1 MSPIAGFSDK
11 TRIERLGKI
20 KLGIRVPY
28 TQDTSKTRPQ
38 ATEHFVYEDKITAVI
53 GANATRLYPIMFPT
67 NNPDDWLS
75 QFYRCYKMSFGLCCI
90 GDGRT
95 AHRMIDVNT
104 GALVD
109 RNTQEGNWVWRDITC
124 EGEECEE
131 FQHKL
136 CFATMCLKFMLPK
149 VPGLGVWDVW
159 TKSRNSRLNIQSMI
173 KFIMGITGGRIRLLP
188 LVLSLAPQEATPV
201 GAKKKTIWVM
211 HLQVPDGVSLDD
223 LRNMADEIAKGETL
237 LLASPAAQTLE
248 AAQKEDVPDDLL
260 PGDDEPDTGSAYA
273 PGLGGT
279 PQVSAQPSEKKK
291 TPGKKVGTK
300 GAVPETVGQK
310 TEPPPPTR
318 EKIKELD
325 VVTLVDNLFGADG
338 WQTVAVP
345 MMKEK
350 LGVES
355 YDKLDADQSLFLWTA
370 LKAKATVENTSGRRP
385 DPKAT
390 PPTAAAVD
398 AAALDDEETL
408 RAFVKAQFG
417 PDGWEKVA
425 IPLLKEKFGV
435 EAMGQLDAG
444 RRDRFRMAMND
455 AVKEYRK
462 KQGLSVAGSTVPPKK
477 KALTEP
483 EKVVWLLRKQFGEL
497 LQAQGMTK
505 ETGTAWLQK
514 NFNRD
519 TTENMT
525 KDELEAAIAKAKA
538 AEDEPPIF

>member
-20 KLGIRVPY
+20 KLGTVVPSLK
-28 TQDTSKTRPQ
+28 DPSRTRPL
-38 ATEHFVYEDKITAVI
+38 AAEHFVYPPEVAAVI
-53 GANATRLYPIMFPT
+53 GEKATRLFPIMFPT
-67 NNPDDWLS
+67 NNPDDWMS

-95 AHRMIDVNT
+95 ARRMIDVAT

-109 RNTQEGNWVWRDITC
+109 KNTQEGNWVWRDISC

-136 CFATMCLKFMLPK
+136 CNPTMCLKFLLPE

-173 KFIMGITGGRIRLLP
+173 KFIMGITGGRPALIP
-188 LVLSLAPQEATPV
+188 LVLSLVPQEATPV
-201 GAKKKTIWVM
+201 GSRKKTIWVI
-211 HLQVPDGVSLDD
+211 HLQVPDGVSLSDI
-223 LRNMADEIAKGETL
+223 RKMADEISRGETL
-237 LLASPAAQTLE
+237 QLASPAAQTLE
-248 AAQKEDVPDDLL
+248 AALKEDVSDDIATS
-260 PGDDEPDTGSAYA
+260 GDDEETTG
-273 PGLGGT
+273 
-279 PQVSAQPSEKKK
+279 AQPPSEKKK
-291 TPGKKVGTK
+291 TPGKKVETK
-300 GAVPETVGQK
+300 GAGSGTVGQK

-325 VVTLVDNLFGADG
+325 VVSLVDNMFGADG
-338 WQTVAVP
+338 WEKVAGP
-345 MMKEK
+345 MMKERF
-350 LGVES
+350 GVES
-355 YDKLDADQSLFLWTA
+355 YDKLDADQALNLWTA
-370 LKAKATVENTSGRRP
+370 LKAKATVENSPGRA

-390 PPTAAAVD
+390 PPTPAADA

-435 EAMGQLDAG
+435 EALGQLDAG
-444 RRDRFRMAMND
+444 RRDRVRVAMNER
-455 AVKEYRK
+455 VREENRK
-462 KQGLSVAGSTVPPKK
+462 AGLAPSSIPPKK
-477 KALTEP
+477 GKVLTEP
-483 EKVVWLLRKQFGEL
+483 EKVIWLLRKQFGEI

-519 TTENMT
+519 NTENMT
-525 KDELEAAIAKAKA
+525 KEELEAAIAKAKV
-538 AEDEPPIF
+538 AEEEPPLF

>member
-20 KLGIRVPY
+20 KLGTLVPSLK
-28 TQDTSKTRPQ
+28 DPSRTRPL
-38 ATEHFVYEDKITAVI
+38 AAEHFVYPPEVAAVI
-53 GANATRLYPIMFPT
+53 GEKATRLFPIMFPT
-67 NNPDDWLS
+67 NNPDDWMS

-90 GDGRT
+90 GDGGT
-95 AHRMIDVNT
+95 ARRMIDVAT

-109 RNTQEGNWVWRDITC
+109 KNTQEGNWVWRDITC

-131 FQHKL
+131 FQRKL
-136 CFATMCLKFMLPK
+136 CFPTMCLKFLLPD

-173 KFIMGITGGRIRLLP
+173 KFIMGVTGGRPSFIP

-201 GAKKKTIWVM
+201 GSRKKTIWVI
-211 HLQVPDGVSLDD
+211 HLQVPEGVSLSGM
-223 LRNMADEIAKGETL
+223 RTMADEISRGHSL
-237 LLASPAAQTLE
+237 QLASPAAQTLE
-248 AAQKEDVPDDLL
+248 AALKEDVSDDIATS
-260 PGDDEPDTGSAYA
+260 GDDEETTG
-273 PGLGGT
+273 
-279 PQVSAQPSEKKK
+279 AQPPSEKKK
-291 TPGKKVGTK
+291 TPGKKVETK
-300 GAVPETVGQK
+300 GAGPETAGQK

-325 VVTLVDNLFGADG
+325 VVSLVDNLFGPDG

-355 YDKLDADQSLFLWTA
+355 YDKLDADQALFLWTA
-370 LKAKATVENTSGRRP
+370 LKAKAAVENAPGRKP
-385 DPKAT
+385 GPKAT
-390 PPTAAAVD
+390 PPTPADA

-408 RAFVKAQFG
+408 LRGFVKAQFG

-425 IPLLKEKFGV
+425 IPLLKEQFGV
-435 EAMGQLDAG
+435 EALGQLDAG
-444 RRDRFRMAMND
+444 RRDRVRVALNER
-455 AVKEYRK
+455 VREENRK
-462 KQGLSVAGSTVPPKK
+462 AGLAPSSIPPKK
-477 KALTEP
+477 KALTES
-483 EKVVWLLRKQFGEL
+483 EKAVWLLRKQFGEI

-514 NFNRD
+514 HFNRD
-519 TTENMT
+519 NTENMT

-538 AEDEPPIF
+538 VEEEPPIF